1 MNYLDLEEMME
12 SGNAPPQLEHALAAS
27 GYSFNTGSMPMVAN
41 AARRDPREAYWKGS
55 TPVLEQVTYNGETCM
70 LPKLVPTS
78 EKDVSFRKVFLDWT
92 ISGIKHHQGGSK
104 VTWAWKVNLLEDR
117 LLEFQ

>member
-1 MNYLDLEEMME
+1 MNYLDPKAMME
-12 SGNAPPQLEHALAAS
+12 SGNAPPQVQRALAASGYS

-70 LPKLVPTS
+70 LPKLVP
-78 EKDVSFRKVFLDWT
+78 VSSLAGWSDPRLPWRVPDLQSRT
-92 ISGIKHHQGGSK
+92 KHYVIFAEPK
-104 VTWAWKVNLLEDR
+104 
-117 LLEFQ
+117 